1 MQLELFLS
9 LEIEIQG
16 EIDRYLLMFSGGQDS
31 LCLLLW
37 AYQFK
42 LVGV

>member
-16 EIDRYLLMFSGGQDS
+16 EIDRYLLMFSGGKDS
-31 LCLLLW
+31 LCLLLR